1 MIFDNKSDEAKERYI
16 EAITCFKKDIIDGKN
31 GMKDAYDKL
40 TNLLEFGSNK
50 VFFLER
56 NQLSDIY
63 AIQEIIL
70 QELKNIK

>member
-1 MIFDNKSDEAKERYI
+1 
-16 EAITCFKKDIIDGKN
+16 
-31 GMKDAYDKL
+31 MKDAYDKL